1 MSVPK
6 RGGSN
11 GEWQLRTDGAARGNP
26 GPAGIGVVL
35 VGPDG
40 AVVDELAKGIG
51 WATNNVAEYQA
62 LIEGL
67 RLARSHGVD
76 RLAVFSDSTL
86 LVEQMK
92 GRWKVKHPGL
102 KPLFSLAGKLAREV
116 GNVRYAAVPRE
127 RNRRADELANLGI
140 DRDNPQAE
148 APLPGA
154 ESERL
159 F

>member
-1 MSVPK
+1 MSGEV
-6 RGGSN
+6 R
-11 GEWQLRTDGAARGNP
+11 GEWQIRTDGAARGNP
-26 GPAGIGVVL
+26 GPAGVGVVL
-35 VGPDG
+35 LDPGG
-40 AVVDELAKGIG
+40 AVVDEVGKGIG

-67 RLARSHGVD
+67 RLAKSHGVD

-92 GRWKVKHPGL
+92 GRWKVRHAGL
-102 KPLFSLAGKLAREV
+102 KPLFALAGKLAKEI
-116 GNVRYAAVPRE
+116 GNVRYVAVPRE
-127 RNRRADELANLGI
+127 RNRRADELANLGV
-140 DRDNPQAE
+140 DRDNPQVD

>member
-1 MSVPK
+1 MSAEAS
-6 RGGSN
+6 R
-11 GEWQLRTDGAARGNP
+11 EWQLRTDGAARGNP

-35 VGPDG
+35 IGPDG
-40 AVVDELAKGIG
+40 AAVDELAKGIG
-51 WATNNVAEYQA
+51 WATNNVAEYRA

-67 RLARSHGVD
+67 QLARSHGAD

-92 GRWKVKHPGL
+92 GNWKVRHAGL
-102 KPLFSLAGKLAREV
+102 KPLVDQARKLAREV
-116 GNVRYAAVPRE
+116 GPVRYVAVRRE

-140 DRDNPQAE
+140 ERDNPSAE
-148 APLPGA
+148 APRTGA

>member
-1 MSVPK
+1 LSGQN
-6 RGGSN
+6 RGGGD

-40 AVVDELAKGIG
+40 AIVDELAKGIG

-86 LVEQMK
+86 MVEQMR
-92 GRWKVKHPGL
+92 GRWKVRHPGL
-102 KPLFSLAGKLAREV
+102 KPLFSLAGKLAKEV
-116 GNVRYAAVPRE
+116 GKVRYVAVPRE
-127 RNRRADELANLGI
+127 RNRRADDLANLGI
-140 DRDNPQAE
+140 DRDNPEME
-148 APLPGA
+148 APVPGA

>member
-1 MSVPK
+1 MQKPGV
-6 RGGSN
+6 GN
-11 GEWQLRTDGAARGNP
+11 GEWQIRTDGAARGNP
-26 GPAGIGVVL
+26 GPAGVGVVL
-35 VGPDG
+35 VDPGG

-92 GRWKVKHPGL
+92 GHWKVKHAGL
-102 KPLFSLAGKLAREV
+102 KPLFALAGKLAREI
-116 GNVRYAAVPRE
+116 GHVRYVAVPRE

-140 DRDNPQAE
+140 DRDNRHVE
-148 APLPGA
+148 APLPAA

>member
-1 MSVPK
+1 VQKP
-6 RGGSN
+6 GVLN
-11 GEWQLRTDGAARGNP
+11 GEWQIRTDGAARGNP
-26 GPAGIGVVL
+26 GPAGVGVVL
-35 VGPDG
+35 VDPGG

-92 GRWKVKHPGL
+92 GRWKGKHAGL
-102 KPLFSLAGKLAREV
+102 KPLFALAGKLAREI
-116 GNVRYAAVPRE
+116 GNVRYEAVPRE

-140 DRDNPQAE
+140 DRDNRHVE
-148 APLPGA
+148 APLPAA

>member
-1 MSVPK
+1 MPGKVS
-6 RGGSN
+6 
-11 GEWQLRTDGAARGNP
+11 GEWQIQTDGAARGNP
-26 GPAGIGVVL
+26 GPAGVGVVL
-35 VGPDG
+35 IDPGG
-40 AVVDELAKGIG
+40 TVVDELAKGIG

-67 RLARSHGVD
+67 QLARSHGVD

-92 GRWKVKHPGL
+92 GRWKVKHAGL
-102 KPLFSLAGKLAREV
+102 KPLFALAGKLAREV
-116 GNVRYAAVPRE
+116 GAVRYVAVPRE
-127 RNRRADELANLGI
+127 RNRRADELANLGV
-140 DRDNPQAE
+140 DRDNPKVG
-148 APLPGA
+148 APPPGA

>member
-1 MSVPK
+1 MS
-6 RGGSN
+6 GESS
-11 GEWQLRTDGAARGNP
+11 GEWQIRTDGAARGNP
-26 GPAGIGVVL
+26 GPAGVGVVL
-35 VGPDG
+35 LDPDG
-40 AVVDELAKGIG
+40 AVVDELGKGIG

-67 RLARSHGVD
+67 KLAKSHGVD

-92 GRWKVKHPGL
+92 GRWKVKHSGL
-102 KPLFSLAGKLAREV
+102 KPLFALARKLAKEV
-116 GNVRYAAVPRE
+116 GNVRYVAVPRE
-127 RNRRADELANLGI
+127 RNRRADELANLGV
-140 DRDNPQAE
+140 DRDNPEIE

>member
-1 MSVPK
+1 
-6 RGGSN
+6 
-11 GEWQLRTDGAARGNP
+11 
-26 GPAGIGVVL
+26 VL
-35 VGPDG
+35 LGPDG
-40 AVVDELAKGIG
+40 AVVDELGKGIG

-67 RLARSHGVD
+67 RLAKSHGVD

-92 GRWKVKHPGL
+92 GRWKVKHAGL
-102 KPLFSLAGKLAREV
+102 KPLFALAGKLAKEI
-116 GNVRYAAVPRE
+116 GNVRYVAVPRE
-127 RNRRADELANLGI
+127 RNRRADELANLGV
-140 DRDNPQAE
+140 DRDNPQVD
-148 APLPGA
+148 APRPGA

>member
-1 MSVPK
+1 LSDQNLG
-6 RGGSN
+6 RSS
-11 GEWQLRTDGAARGNP
+11 GEWQLRTDGGARGNP

-40 AVVDELAKGIG
+40 ATVDELAKGIG

-86 LVEQMK
+86 MVEQMK
-92 GRWKVKHPGL
+92 GRWKVRHPGL
-102 KPLFSLAGKLAREV
+102 KPLFSLAGKLAKEV
-116 GNVRYAAVPRE
+116 GRVRYVAVPRE

-140 DRDNPQAE
+140 DRDNPEME
-148 APLPGA
+148 APVPGA

>member
-1 MSVPK
+1 M
-6 RGGSN
+6 R
-11 GEWQLRTDGAARGNP
+11 GEWQIRTDGAARGNP
-26 GPAGIGVVL
+26 GPAGVGVVL
-35 VGPDG
+35 LDPGG
-40 AVVDELAKGIG
+40 AVVDELGKGIG

-67 RLARSHGVD
+67 RLAKSHGAN

-92 GRWKVKHPGL
+92 GRWKVKHAGL
-102 KPLFSLAGKLAREV
+102 KPLFALAGKLAKEI
-116 GNVRYAAVPRE
+116 GNVRYVAVPRE
-127 RNRRADELANLGI
+127 RNRRADELANLGV
-140 DRDNPQAE
+140 DRDNPQVD
-148 APLPGA
+148 APRPGA

>member
-1 MSVPK
+1 VQKP
-6 RGGSN
+6 GAGS
-11 GEWQLRTDGAARGNP
+11 GEWQIRTDGAARGNP
-26 GPAGIGVVL
+26 GPAGVGVVL
-35 VGPDG
+35 VDPGG

-92 GRWKVKHPGL
+92 GRWKVKHAGL
-102 KPLFSLAGKLAREV
+102 KPLFALAGKLAREI
-116 GNVRYAAVPRE
+116 GHVRYVAVPRE
-127 RNRRADELANLGI
+127 SNRRADELANLGI
-140 DRDNPQAE
+140 DRDNRHVE
-148 APLPGA
+148 APPPAA